1 MLFWQIS
8 YLCSIAAGV
17 LLSVD
22 AAVGVVPVLEVGAGL
37 ARGAVG
43 APQVVAAALQA
54 LADGEGPVGGAGYDL
69 CKRKGGNS

>member
-1 MLFWQIS
+1 M
-8 YLCSIAAGV
+8 
-17 LLSVD
+17 D
-22 AAVGVVPVLEVGAGL
+22 AAVGVVPVLEVAAGL

-69 CKRKGGNS
+69 CKRNKRETHNLPSGQ